1 MHLLVAG
8 ADPLAAAFD
17 QLTID
22 LRRQDA
28 SAHPVP
34 GLCHEDLLAT
44 RDKVVRCGQPSETGS
59 DHYAIQHSHQS
70 TDRPSAARRWVP
82 GAIPPSDGAEDLVDA
97 HSCLQ
102 PAVQCVAELPGPEHR
117 GCGQQ

>member
-1 MHLLVAG
+1 MLVAG

-17 QLTID
+17 QLTVD
-22 LRRQDA
+22 LRRLNT

-34 GLCHEDLLAT
+34 GLYHEDLLAA
-44 RDKVVRCGQPSETGS
+44 RDEVVRCGQPSETGS

-70 TDRPSAARRWVP
+70 TEGPSAARRWVP

-97 HSCLQ
+97 RSGLQ
-102 PAVQCVAELPGPEHR
+102 PPVQCVAELPGPEHR
-117 GCGQQ
+117 DCGQQ